1 MFTTFGW
8 HGMSPSRFPLG
19 RVKCCGPPFQRE
31 TCAIHPDAKTN
42 GKSQNE
48 KKKKEIAVLFCY
60 ILECGCTQQLG
71 AREDSAQIK
80 MKPE

>member
-1 MFTTFGW
+1 VD
-8 HGMSPSRFPLG
+8 R
-19 RVKCCGPPFQRE
+19 PFNVRLAQYIP
-31 TCAIHPDAKTN
+31 TLKQTAKA
-42 GKSQNE
+42 KMK

-71 AREDSAQIK
+71 AREDSAQIE